1 MNMVDRDFS
10 AEKKELFNK
19 MTGNVNE
26 LKNPADCNNRINTY
40 PNAFIIQHHKVVIHL

>member
-1 MNMVDRDFS
+1 MVDRDFS

-40 PNAFIIQHHKVVIHL
+40 PNAFYNSTSQGIIPL